1 MSPHTSVSLA
11 CPVLLS
17 PCSLTI
23 ALRGS
28 SGHLTGPG
36 LMYPFPRT
44 ALRWEQITGL
54 FLMAEAVRAQKG
66 WGPSSLLC
74 GGWAGRSKDRK
85 TATTA
90 FNTLGPEVTEPLLSP
105 GAARASATPAA
116 AAPGTAT
123 ARLRGERD
131 AVLDGLRAWDVSDL
145 VPGAAATVT
154 QWVWGRREPNF
165 PVRFSCSSSPQR
177 TQPESAERTSKSPH
191 SAAG

>member
-1 MSPHTSVSLA
+1 MALWQGRRPPDTAQHPLLLGPLVPTHKCLSGLPCPLKPLLPDHSPAGQQWASDQTWVDVSLPQDSSEMGA
-11 CPVLLS
+11 DHGPLS
-17 PCSLTI
+17 
-23 ALRGS
+23 
-28 SGHLTGPG
+28 
-36 LMYPFPRT
+36 
-44 ALRWEQITGL
+44 
-54 FLMAEAVRAQKG
+54 QKG

-165 PVRFSCSSSPQR
+165 PVCFSCS
-177 TQPESAERTSKSPH
+177 
-191 SAAG
+191 